1 MKYSIILYGIS
12 LEGEIFYYKYK
23 DILDIQYCIDRKE
36 QALFHGYSVFKL
48 TEKIEDLN
56 KHLIIVTATM
66 SVYEEIKKE
75 LTSIGLREFENF
87 IPCTAFGKKLAI
99 VYGNC
104 HMSTLALYLQQNYY
118 FNSEYFIR
126 FYYIG
131 EWETPSEKELKKCDL
146 LITQDIREKNEFN
159 MPSYMSLV
167 SDIKKE
173 ALVVIV
179 PNLYGCNLFFP
190 QCNNVDLT
198 LNVRQH
204 FEKEAIST
212 DNYNDVQKQR
222 IRVSVNSIGKRDA
235 CIDSLYLKGFSQESI
250 VDKILNQSLYTDE
263 EIKDN
268 FNKQIEKLK
277 EREEEC
283 SFKISDFII
292 DNYQNMQLFYE
303 PYHPTEQIIIE
314 KARRILQIIDVPY
327 DEGVMLPRN
336 LDAMEMPIYG
346 CVKKALNMKVV
357 QKLMRRNCATTLG
370 NSPITIK
377 EYVSDYI
384 KWNWE

>member
-12 LEGEIFYYKYK
+12 LEGEKFYYKYK

-190 QCNNVDLT
+190 QC
-198 LNVRQH
+198 
-204 FEKEAIST
+204 
-212 DNYNDVQKQR
+212 
-222 IRVSVNSIGKRDA
+222 
-235 CIDSLYLKGFSQESI
+235 
-250 VDKILNQSLYTDE
+250 
-263 EIKDN
+263 
-268 FNKQIEKLK
+268 
-277 EREEEC
+277 
-283 SFKISDFII
+283 
-292 DNYQNMQLFYE
+292 
-303 PYHPTEQIIIE
+303 
-314 KARRILQIIDVPY
+314 
-327 DEGVMLPRN
+327 
-336 LDAMEMPIYG
+336 
-346 CVKKALNMKVV
+346 
-357 QKLMRRNCATTLG
+357 
-370 NSPITIK
+370 
-377 EYVSDYI
+377 
-384 KWNWE
+384 

>member
-12 LEGEIFYYKYK
+12 LEGEKFYYKYK

-167 SDIKKE
+167 SDIK
-173 ALVVIV
+173 
-179 PNLYGCNLFFP
+179 
-190 QCNNVDLT
+190 
-198 LNVRQH
+198 
-204 FEKEAIST
+204 
-212 DNYNDVQKQR
+212 
-222 IRVSVNSIGKRDA
+222 VNG
-235 CIDSLYLKGFSQESI
+235 G
-250 VDKILNQSLYTDE
+250 
-263 EIKDN
+263 
-268 FNKQIEKLK
+268 
-277 EREEEC
+277 
-283 SFKISDFII
+283 
-292 DNYQNMQLFYE
+292 
-303 PYHPTEQIIIE
+303 
-314 KARRILQIIDVPY
+314 
-327 DEGVMLPRN
+327 
-336 LDAMEMPIYG
+336 
-346 CVKKALNMKVV
+346 
-357 QKLMRRNCATTLG
+357 
-370 NSPITIK
+370 
-377 EYVSDYI
+377 
-384 KWNWE
+384 